1 SGGNIGLSFAVP
13 TAIAERVMRTIV
25 DNGRVARGWLGVTLE
40 ALTPDDADFM
50 GLSDRPVQGVLVT
63 GVEPD
68 SPADLAGIEQGDII
82 LAADGRPAEEVSR
95 LINTIALSGPDRE
108 IELITL
114 RDGAERRVRATLA
127 ERETYLRQMLGV
139 VDVPVLGLGLVPLT
153 ALSIQN
159 AEAQGLFVYDLEAD
173 GIAARSGLR
182 EEDIILRAG
191 GDSLVKVDD
200 LNKAID
206 QLREQGSVELLVQ
219 RGVRR
224 GTVTL
229 RTERL

>member
-1 SGGNIGLSFAVP
+1 
-13 TAIAERVMRTIV
+13 
-25 DNGRVARGWLGVTLE
+25 
-40 ALTPDDADFM
+40 
-50 GLSDRPVQGVLVT
+50 
-63 GVEPD
+63 
-68 SPADLAGIEQGDII
+68 
-82 LAADGRPAEEVSR
+82 
-95 LINTIALSGPDRE
+95 
-108 IELITL
+108 
-114 RDGAERRVRATLA
+114 RRVRATLA

-139 VDVPVLGLGLVPLT
+139 VDVPVLGIGLVPLT

-191 GDSLVKVDD
+191 GEALIAVDD
-200 LNKAID
+200 LDEAID
-206 QLREQGSVELLVQ
+206 QLRDRGSVELLVR